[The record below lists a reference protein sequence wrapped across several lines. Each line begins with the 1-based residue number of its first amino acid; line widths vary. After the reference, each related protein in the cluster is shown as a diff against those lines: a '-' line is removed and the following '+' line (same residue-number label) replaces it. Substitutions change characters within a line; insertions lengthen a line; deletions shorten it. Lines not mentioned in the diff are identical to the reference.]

1 MPDSFTDVVPKESN
15 TKPAPAASST
25 SSETRGD
32 SSRSR
37 FGWIVPAF
45 LILIFTAQCLWFVN
59 TQSLSND
66 EPLHIIA
73 GLDAWRLHRFE
84 RWNDHPPIVFLIGTL
99 PLLLNGG
106 DIDIREDAKYAD
118 GIRPS
123 PEAVAWAGRITNV
136 LFGAFFGL
144 LFWLTARRLFSE
156 DAANF
161 ALALFALSPSLI
173 ANFSIAC
180 NDGVLALV
188 VFGSALMLAHWRK
201 HQTWGRTIALAV
213 MLGLL
218 LATKFSTPALFVLAL
233 GLILILKPETIE
245 FRPLQ
250 WNWRQ
255 AFAILAISFLTVWG
269 VFFFHSTKVTIKN
282 NMVTTSSPNRTK
294 PATGALHVPLN
305 ITFYIP
311 AGEYL
316 EGMGRV
322 ANHLKLGH
330 PSYLLG
336 EVKKSGGWKTYF
348 PTVVALKWPPV
359 VLGLFLVTLT
369 HAAMRKIRFNKEVLL
384 LLTFPTFYFL
394 MAIFSKVDL
403 GERHILLVY
412 PFALLCI
419 AALWQFTQ
427 KNRAIL
433 YLFLAL
439 LAINAADT
447 LRYAPDYLSYFT
459 PFVNPAT
466 SYKLLSDSNVDWG
479 QGLIALR
486 NYQQQHPDEDIHLAY
501 FGTIDPKLYGIR
513 YTPLEPDVPAT
524 GTIVVSATH
533 LTGQLLDDPN
543 GYHWALKYPETAILN
558 HSLHVFKV
566 PALPQ
571 QSSRN

>member
-1 MPDSFTDVVPKESN
+1 MPDAPSNVVLQDTNIGSH
-15 TKPAPAASST
+15 SSHRAQT
-25 SSETRGD
+25 MD
-32 SSRSR
+32 SSGIRPSVARSP
-37 FGWIVPAF
+37 FAWIIPAF
-45 LILIFTAQCLWFVN
+45 LILVFTGQCLWFVK

-99 PLLLNGG
+99 PLLLNHAN
-106 DIDIREDAKYAD
+106 IDIQPDAKYAD

-123 PEAVAWAGRITNV
+123 PEAVASGGRITNV
-136 LFGAFFGL
+136 IFGALFGL
-144 LFWLTARRLFSE
+144 LLWFTARRLFSE
-156 DAANF
+156 GAANF
-161 ALALFALSPSLI
+161 ALALYALSPSLI

-188 VFGSALMLAHWRK
+188 AFGSALMLAHWRK
-201 HQTWGRTIALAV
+201 KQTWNRTIALALV
-213 MLGLL
+213 LGILL
-218 LATKFSTPALFVLAL
+218 STKFSAPPIFILAL
-233 GLILILKPETIE
+233 GLVLILKPEPIAWNP
-245 FRPLQ
+245 RN

-255 AFAILAISFLTVWG
+255 AFAIVAISFVTVWG
-269 VFFFHSTKVTIKN
+269 VLFFHSTKVTVKD
-282 NMVTTSSPNRTK
+282 NMVTTTSPNRTK
-294 PATGALHVPLN
+294 AATGALHVPLN
-305 ITFYIP
+305 VTFYIP

-336 EVKKSGGWKTYF
+336 HIKKSGGWKTYF
-348 PTVVALKWPPV
+348 PIVVALKWPPV
-359 VLGLFLVTLT
+359 VLGLFLVAVIL
-369 HAAMRKIRFNKEVLL
+369 AAMKRIRFSREMLL
-384 LLTFPTFYFL
+384 MLTFPVFYFV

-419 AALWQFTQ
+419 AALWQFAQ

-433 YLFLAL
+433 YFFLAL
-439 LAINAADT
+439 LAVNAADT

-466 SYKLLSDSNVDWG
+466 SYKLVSDSNVDWG

-486 NYQQQHPDEDIHLAY
+486 TYQQQHPNEDIHLAY
-501 FGTIDPKLYGIR
+501 FGTIDPALYGIR
-513 YTPLEPDVPAT
+513 YTPLVPNT
-524 GTIVVSATH
+524 PVSGTVVVSATH
-533 LTGQLLDDPN
+533 LSGQLLDDPN
-543 GYHWALKYPETAILN
+543 SYRWTAKYPETAILD

-566 PALPQ
+566 PELPQ
-571 QSSRN
+571 